1 MSTQYEEE
9 TFWKVVNMNG
19 KGKCVIA
26 KIDILAG
33 TLILT
38 EVPIFTVPQDV
49 HESVLE
55 VITIIKE

>member
-9 TFWKVVNMNG
+9 SLWKVVNINF
-19 KGKCVIA
+19 IS

-55 VITIIKE
+55 VITIVKESF